1 MLAATSS
8 QEMSTAADTEEI
20 AASEESRAFQIDEL
34 FFSTTDK
41 KGLIGKANH
50 VFMRVSAFSADEL
63 RNKPHNIIR
72 HPDMPRVVFK
82 VLWEYIEDSRPI
94 VAYVKNRAKD
104 GRYYW
109 VVALVSPTAEGYLSV
124 RFKPSSPLLSTVEG
138 LYRHLR
144 KIEKSIEQSGKGKPA
159 AIAASR
165 QELHT
170 QLRSLGFANYDEF
183 MYLMFQQELQ
193 SREAGLASIG
203 IGLTPRNDAGKST
216 RGNSLHS
223 TIHSCNRLLTSLNPV
238 FADLAS
244 YFSVNK
250 QIRSKCESVTSLSM
264 SIRMLALNG
273 AIDAEKLGTLAS
285 GIGKILDWLQSLSNG
300 ITAECESLSTALAK
314 LILEVNGII
323 FNLGAAKLQIAMTGS
338 FASELLQAS
347 STDGG
352 DNDRGM
358 TDGAIEMLHASFSE
372 TTKRALASFTAA
384 STDLLQLRRALD
396 RLKASARSL
405 RSVYVT
411 GKIEM
416 ANLESSQLK
425 SIFSDLGSHLRNAEA
440 NLQGLDEQIDTLQAQ
455 LQKTVRDAE
464 GIDALI
470 ADADKSLLGA
480 AAL

>member
-1 MLAATSS
+1 
-8 QEMSTAADTEEI
+8 
-20 AASEESRAFQIDEL
+20 
-34 FFSTTDK
+34 
-41 KGLIGKANH
+41 
-50 VFMRVSAFSADEL
+50 
-63 RNKPHNIIR
+63 
-72 HPDMPRVVFK
+72 
-82 VLWEYIEDSRPI
+82 
-94 VAYVKNRAKD
+94 
-104 GRYYW
+104 
-109 VVALVSPTAEGYLSV
+109 
-124 RFKPSSPLLSTVEG
+124 
-138 LYRHLR
+138 
-144 KIEKSIEQSGKGKPA
+144 
-159 AIAASR
+159 
-165 QELHT
+165 
-170 QLRSLGFANYDEF
+170 
-183 MYLMFQQELQ
+183 
-193 SREAGLASIG
+193 
-203 IGLTPRNDAGKST
+203 
-216 RGNSLHS
+216 
-223 TIHSCNRLLTSLNPV
+223 
-238 FADLAS
+238 
-244 YFSVNK
+244 
-250 QIRSKCESVTSLSM
+250 
-264 SIRMLALNG
+264 
-273 AIDAEKLGTLAS
+273 
-285 GIGKILDWLQSLSNG
+285 
-300 ITAECESLSTALAK
+300 
-314 LILEVNGII
+314 LEVNGII